1 MYKMVEVHRRNPHIY
16 VGGRIHRRRLM
27 GAGMGSVL
35 MNVGGAGSGS
45 SYPSV
50 ADYTEITGRQV
61 KGGDLGNK
69 LDKLIVKPLN
79 KKPHNIKFDI

>member
-1 MYKMVEVHRRNPHIY
+1 MVEVHRRNPHIY